1 ADHHLYCGEPANC
14 GVVDARLLPQHLPG
28 TGRECRHRRRVTVSH
43 LLVDCLAAG
52 HARPCRNVFARAGLL
67 VERVFVRVVSDQ
79 RERADPA
86 AEHRGTK
93 RHARSDVVVHVRV
106 DPDHD
111 HPRDRHGHRP
121 GTLYCQ
127 GPPRGRAQGMIRR
140 PLGSTGLLVTPL
152 CIGCGALASMPED
165 FGYAVPEA
173 QALAT
178 LRLVFQ
184 NPINF
189 LDTAAAYG
197 DGESER
203 RIGLVL
209 RELGGLPAGYVVC
222 TKADRN
228 LQTGEF
234 SGEQIARS
242 VDRSL
247 RLLGLDR
254 LALVFLHDPEHTTF
268 ERVMAG
274 GGPLEVVQRFKDQGV
289 IEHLGIAGGPV
300 DLLRRYVDTRAF
312 EVVITH
318 NRYTLL
324 HRSAEPLIDH
334 ATRMGVAVLNAA
346 PYGSGILAK
355 GPEAYPR
362 YAYREA
368 ATSVVERARRMA
380 GLCREAGVP
389 LAAAALQFSVRDPR
403 VGREGRGTRA
413 WRCADA
419 AGAGGPVRDQ
429 EHRARDR
436 PGRGGVGPHRRAGQ
450 QRGTGSHQAVSR
462 DHGSRLGRDAHPQ
475 PADRVLRHPAGG
487 ARHDRRRR
495 TRPDRQYRL
504 DRWPFLAGRPG

>member
-1 ADHHLYCGEPANC
+1 
-14 GVVDARLLPQHLPG
+14 
-28 TGRECRHRRRVTVSH
+28 
-43 LLVDCLAAG
+43 
-52 HARPCRNVFARAGLL
+52 
-67 VERVFVRVVSDQ
+67 
-79 RERADPA
+79 
-86 AEHRGTK
+86 
-93 RHARSDVVVHVRV
+93 
-106 DPDHD
+106 
-111 HPRDRHGHRP
+111 
-121 GTLYCQ
+121 
-127 GPPRGRAQGMIRR
+127 MIRR

-178 LRLVFQ
+178 LRLAFQ
-184 NPINF
+184 SPINF

-228 LQTGEF
+228 LRTGEF
-234 SGEQIARS
+234 SGEQIRRS

-274 GGPLEVVQRFKDQGV
+274 GGPLEVLQRFKDQGV
-289 IEHLGIAGGPV
+289 IQHLGIAGGPV

-403 VGREGRGTRA
+403 IVSTIVGVSRPERIADTVDLLTRPIPDELWPRLDTLAEREG
-413 WRCADA
+413 DPE
-419 AGAGGPVRDQ
+419 AGGKSRV
-429 EHRARDR
+429 
-436 PGRGGVGPHRRAGQ
+436 
-450 QRGTGSHQAVSR
+450 QR
-462 DHGSRLGRDAHPQ
+462 
-475 PADRVLRHPAGG
+475 
-487 ARHDRRRR
+487 
-495 TRPDRQYRL
+495 
-504 DRWPFLAGRPG
+504 